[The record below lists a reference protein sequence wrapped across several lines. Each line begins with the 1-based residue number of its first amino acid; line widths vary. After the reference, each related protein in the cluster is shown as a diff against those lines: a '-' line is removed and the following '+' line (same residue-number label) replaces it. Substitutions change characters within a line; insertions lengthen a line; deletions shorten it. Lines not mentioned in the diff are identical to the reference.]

1 MKSWRTHS
9 SDKQSFR
16 GSILWQIHPE
26 YTMHYN
32 RYVISELLHSLL
44 SRHMWWPLM
53 NTSHPPLAAAQ

>member
-32 RYVISELLHSLL
+32 RYVISDLLHSLL
-44 SRHMWWPLM
+44 SRHVWRPLM
-53 NTSHPPLAAAQ
+53 NTSHPSLAAAQ